1 MTELFD
7 IRKFDSYRENNR
19 LEVKA
24 AKDMLPVSLWE
35 TYSSFANTDGGCILL
50 GVKERK
56 DTRTES

>member
-50 GVKERK
+50 GVKGTK
-56 DTRTES
+56 G